1 LSRKFQRKEFQFG
14 KKNRFDANCRG
25 KFCGKN
31 FCSARKIV
39 REKKSVSMKTVA
51 EISAERISV
60 QQKKMCA
67 KKNRFDE
74 NCRGNSA
81 ERISVR
87 QKKIVREKK
96 SFR

>member
-1 LSRKFQRKEFQFG
+1 
-14 KKNRFDANCRG
+14 
-25 KFCGKN
+25 
-31 FCSARKIV
+31 
-39 REKKSVSMKTVA
+39 MKTVA
-51 EISAERISV
+51 EILRKEFRFGKRKLS
-60 QQKKMCA
+60 A

>member
-1 LSRKFQRKEFQFG
+1 M
-14 KKNRFDANCRG
+14 
-25 KFCGKN
+25 
-31 FCSARKIV
+31 KI
-39 REKKSVSMKTVA
+39 VA

-60 QQKKMCA
+60 QQRKLSA

-87 QKKIVREKK
+87 QKKIECEKK